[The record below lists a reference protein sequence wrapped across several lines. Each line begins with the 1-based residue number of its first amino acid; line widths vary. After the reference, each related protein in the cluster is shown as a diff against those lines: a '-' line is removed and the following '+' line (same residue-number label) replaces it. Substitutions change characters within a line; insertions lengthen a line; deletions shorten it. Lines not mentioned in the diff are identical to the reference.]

1 MTTAIAISF
10 ILVFLAS
17 YLIGSIPFGFLIG
30 KICGKDIRKLGS
42 CNIGATNVTRTVG
55 KFAGRVC
62 FILDFLKGF
71 APVFVVSLLVN
82 KKVIDDYYQ
91 LPQIIAALGAV
102 IGHMFTIF
110 LKFKGGKGVSTSA
123 GTLLAMA
130 PLAFLISGV
139 VWVVVF
145 LVGRYV
151 SLASIAAAAVLP
163 VSATLLSILEV
174 YPTPWVIVIF
184 LYLLAIL
191 AILRHTSNIR
201 RLLNGT
207 ESRFDKKKKSET
219 KEKQE
224 EKSDENSSSE

>member
-1 MTTAIAISF
+1 
-10 ILVFLAS
+10 
-17 YLIGSIPFGFLIG
+17 
-30 KICGKDIRKLGS
+30 
-42 CNIGATNVTRTVG
+42 
-55 KFAGRVC
+55 
-62 FILDFLKGF
+62 
-71 APVFVVSLLVN
+71 
-82 KKVIDDYYQ
+82 
-91 LPQIIAALGAV
+91 
-102 IGHMFTIF
+102 
-110 LKFKGGKGVSTSA
+110 
-123 GTLLAMA
+123 
-130 PLAFLISGV
+130 
-139 VWVVVF
+139 VVF

-207 ESRFDKKKKSET
+207 ENRFDKKKKSET
-219 KEKQE
+219 KEEQE